1 MSILKFWK
9 SFFLPIQLGFG
20 GGGGGSPAPTSS
32 TTQTSNIPEYA
43 RPYVETMLGSTQ
55 QQIYNTTTDSE
66 GNTQITGI
74 KPYVPYS
81 QNPTDYVAPFSPM
94 QQQAQQGTANLQT
107 PEQFNQA
114 TGMAGMGGMGTYG
127 TTQQLANTGNQYNR
141 MATDPYSVQAFM
153 NPYVAASLAP
163 QQQLL
168 NQQYGVQSAA
178 QQGAATSAGA
188 FGGSRSAL
196 QQGLTDQNRLMAQQQ
211 LLGQGYNQA
220 YNNAMQ
226 NMQYGA
232 NLGLQGRQAA
242 LGGYGQMANI
252 ANTLAGIGGQ
262 QLGAQQ
268 SILSAQNQ
276 AGAQQQQQ
284 QQNIINQAIQNY
296 ATAQQYPQQQ
306 LAFMNAQIR
315 GLPLQTMTTQ
325 GYQAAP
331 SSVSQIAGLGTA
343 ALGAYKLGTMKEGG
357 IVKLAS
363 GGVTGMTKDVLLQP
377 EKYSIGQINGMV
389 QKNMVSKL
397 AADPILDAKMK
408 DQQQMKM
415 AMAGQQPAPINTIDQ
430 DIQARAQ
437 RAGIDNAPSNLP
449 VMSAFDGGIV
459 AMAQGGEVPHYDGTG
474 PSQVVD
480 DGESYFD
487 RMKKRLSAARNSV
500 TTVPGMPTIAGIPLF
515 GAADKSKLTQ
525 SDSQP
530 DELGRHKAGVDDT
543 NQIQI
548 GPRGNQSAGSGAS
561 LLQKTTGAPDY
572 DFSGKG
578 IDELIS
584 KYSDQ
589 LKGATED
596 HKAARSESA
605 ALRLMEA
612 GLGMMGGTSPFAGVN
627 IGQGATQALRGYGE
641 DIRSIQAQRQKDIMQ
656 QATLGLKGAELKG
669 DLTKLGIMAPYYQ
682 AHADYFRN
690 RPASTSGLGSVPAA
704 TADKVLTRYEGYA
717 TDPKSAP
724 FFAQLPKDVQ
734 KGLTDYKPG
743 TKSYQNAMN
752 EFQRYSESHMN
763 RRLNSLRMSATKGR
777 SDGAE
782 D

>member
-1 MSILKFWK
+1 
-9 SFFLPIQLGFG
+9 
-20 GGGGGSPAPTSS
+20 
-32 TTQTSNIPEYA
+32 
-43 RPYVETMLGSTQ
+43 
-55 QQIYNTTTDSE
+55 
-66 GNTQITGI
+66 
-74 KPYVPYS
+74 
-81 QNPTDYVAPFSPM
+81 
-94 QQQAQQGTANLQT
+94 
-107 PEQFNQA
+107 
-114 TGMAGMGGMGTYG
+114 
-127 TTQQLANTGNQYNR
+127 
-141 MATDPYSVQAFM
+141 
-153 NPYVAASLAP
+153 
-163 QQQLL
+163 
-168 NQQYGVQSAA
+168 
-178 QQGAATSAGA
+178 
-188 FGGSRSAL
+188 
-196 QQGLTDQNRLMAQQQ
+196 
-211 LLGQGYNQA
+211 
-220 YNNAMQ
+220 
-226 NMQYGA
+226 
-232 NLGLQGRQAA
+232 
-242 LGGYGQMANI
+242 
-252 ANTLAGIGGQ
+252 
-262 QLGAQQ
+262 
-268 SILSAQNQ
+268 
-276 AGAQQQQQ
+276 
-284 QQNIINQAIQNY
+284 
-296 ATAQQYPQQQ
+296 
-306 LAFMNAQIR
+306 
-315 GLPLQTMTTQ
+315 
-325 GYQAAP
+325 
-331 SSVSQIAGLGTA
+331 
-343 ALGAYKLGTMKEGG
+343 MKEGG

-415 AMAGQQPAPINTIDQ
+415 AMAAQQPAPLATIDQ

-459 AMAQGGEVPHYDGTG
+459 AMAQGGEVPHYDGRG
-474 PSQVVD
+474 PSQVVETTSPFEQSWLGSALGFGPEAEKRRKD
-480 DGESYFD
+480 YLD
-487 RMKKRLSAARNSV
+487 RLEKQRAFEKTTAEAPGFFSRVSPQAYAQSQKDIMAAANARA
-500 TTVPGMPTIAGIPLF
+500 PMPAT
-515 GAADKSKLTQ
+515 
-525 SDSQP
+525 DSQP
-530 DELGRHKAGVDDT
+530 DELGRHKAGVDDA

-548 GPRGNQSAGSGAS
+548 GPRGNQSAGGGAS